1 MLNFYV
7 LSIFPTCINEI
18 MLGCRQMS
26 FGWLQIRVITR
37 RVSSKEILCIK
48 VIVSIPKDCMI
59 ALLSQRNNLSLF
71 SEFINRQFAHCWGI
85 MLRITTHT
93 ECDNYMSVLFS
104 QVIFRSLLIR
114 TSEVPDGGKSSLI
127 WIKFIVSNVE
137 LTRKRLFIKV
147 IFTVHKSNHSI
158 IVDVLCF
165 K

>member
-7 LSIFPTCINEI
+7 LSIFPTWINEI

-26 FGWLQIRVITR
+26 FGWLQIRVIKR

-93 ECDNYMSVLFS
+93 QSVIIIWLFFSLAYTHKRGARWWKNHFYMNQIRRIKRGINYKET
-104 QVIFRSLLIR
+104 I
-114 TSEVPDGGKSSLI
+114 
-127 WIKFIVSNVE
+127 
-137 LTRKRLFIKV
+137 
-147 IFTVHKSNHSI
+147 HKSYFHSP
-158 IVDVLCF
+158 
-165 K
+165 